1 MSNPSTNKPTPDP
14 ECCSSNVDP
23 STITEEEAMLMIATY
38 FEAVARQA
46 EGLDITRI
54 PRKDISEESIKKA
67 RAAVAS
73 IARRAADPAL

>member
-1 MSNPSTNKPTPDP
+1 
-14 ECCSSNVDP
+14 
-23 STITEEEAMLMIATY
+23 MLMIATY